1 MQEKTSIL
9 VENASKNRAPNQKGR
24 TKLMRIITNKI
35 NSIEIDN
42 TQLENVTS
50 FLYLGR
56 VVNHIGGTEEDLF
69 LTPTH
74 TQIMV

>member
-1 MQEKTSIL
+1 
-9 VENASKNRAPNQKGR
+9 
-24 TKLMRIITNKI
+24 MRIITNKI